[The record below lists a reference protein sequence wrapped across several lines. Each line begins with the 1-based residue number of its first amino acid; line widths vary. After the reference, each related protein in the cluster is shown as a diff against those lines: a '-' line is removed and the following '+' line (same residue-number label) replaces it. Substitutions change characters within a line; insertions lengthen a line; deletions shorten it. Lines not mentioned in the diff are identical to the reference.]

1 MSALP
6 LSCISTSVSVLSFLA
21 LLQVQGRW
29 HSKLPIGMDG
39 NHFSKSAC
47 DALYSTYK
55 QGGSSGNHPNFIP
68 SETRSPYSA
77 GCLPFCNERKTIIPN
92 CLTSWA
98 QTQQKTC
105 HNYWQGM
112 HCRVT
117 GILWLL
123 IILFLYYIIMC
134 PAVLLQNT
142 LNTSLHHHISLLLN
156 WETITQRLKKWR
168 RIIKGNW
175 GWSWPPFLARL
186 TLKCSHYLV
195 FEGLQQLQAPFS

>member
-1 MSALP
+1 MSQRLPACVPADCRGWGVGNAPTFTGLHSCSRVTDVMSALP
-6 LSCISTSVSVLSFLA
+6 LSCISTSVSVLSSLA

-29 HSKLPIGMDG
+29 HSKLPVGVDG
-39 NHFSKSAC
+39 NHFGKSAC

-55 QGGSSGNHPNFIP
+55 QGGSSGNHPNLIP

-77 GCLPFCNERKTIIPN
+77 GCLPFCNKGKTIIPN

-117 GILWLL
+117 GIL
-123 IILFLYYIIMC
+123 
-134 PAVLLQNT
+134 
-142 LNTSLHHHISLLLN
+142 
-156 WETITQRLKKWR
+156 
-168 RIIKGNW
+168 
-175 GWSWPPFLARL
+175 
-186 TLKCSHYLV
+186 
-195 FEGLQQLQAPFS
+195 

>member
-112 HCRVT
+112 HCRVNRHFMT
-117 GILWLL
+117 
-123 IILFLYYIIMC
+123 
-134 PAVLLQNT
+134 T
-142 LNTSLHHHISLLLN
+142 HH
-156 WETITQRLKKWR
+156 
-168 RIIKGNW
+168 
-175 GWSWPPFLARL
+175 
-186 TLKCSHYLV
+186 
-195 FEGLQQLQAPFS
+195 PFSVLHYHVSGCASPKYFEYFIASPYFPPA